1 MRERLTEVL
10 GVLALSVF
18 VAMLAGLVYER
29 VGEWRDQKGLPQVGQ
44 SFNIGGRSLNLYCSG
59 TGSPTVL
66 FETNGGAPGY
76 RWVRIQREV
85 AAFTR
90 ACWYDRAGLGWSD
103 PGPFP
108 NHSDS
113 IAHDLHDLLRVANIS
128 PPYILVGHAMGGFHV
143 RVFRSFYPGEVAGLV
158 LVDPMNED
166 MTIRIHNHNELFR
179 PTVISIL
186 RVVTAVGI
194 PRLLRRDPGPP
205 QHGWTAKEWSTYITL
220 LRQRKARIAAAQE
233 PPLWV
238 NGELARAG
246 SCYGDLP
253 IVVLSAGIQDQE
265 EDPKLDH
272 DHSWKLQLHERL
284 AHLSSRGKQV
294 VVANSGHDM
303 PDHAPAAVIGA
314 VQDVLK
320 QTQVLAQVVHK

>member
-1 MRERLTEVL
+1 MRRRTRVI

-18 VAMLAGLVYER
+18 VATLAGLVYER
-29 VGEWRDQKGLPQVGQ
+29 VGGWRDQKGLQQVGQ

-59 TGSPTVL
+59 TGGPTVL
-66 FETNGGAPGY
+66 FESNGGVPGY
-76 RWVRIQREV
+76 RWVRIQRDV
-85 AAFTR
+85 AALTR

-113 IAHDLHDLLRVANIS
+113 IAHDLHDLLKAANIA
-128 PPYILVGHAMGGFHV
+128 PPYILVGHAMGGLHV

-186 RVVTAVGI
+186 RVVTALGI

-205 QHGWTAKEWSTYITL
+205 QPGWTAKEWSTFIAL

-253 IVVLSAGIQDQE
+253 IVVLSAGIQDRE

-284 AHLSSRGKQV
+284 AHLSSRGKHV
-294 VVANSGHDM
+294 VVANSGHNM
-303 PDHAPAAVIGA
+303 PDDAPAAVIDA
-314 VQDVLK
+314 VRDVLK
-320 QTQVLAQVVHK
+320 QTQVPRR